1 MRRNFKINEDTITDL
16 HKLNGAQSKEL
27 ETHYM
32 FIEKL
37 QNVILI
43 YIYTNLNIILIL

>member
-1 MRRNFKINEDTITDL
+1 MRKDFKTNEDTITDL

-27 ETHYM
+27 ETHYK

-37 QNVILI
+37 QNV
-43 YIYTNLNIILIL
+43 NIITIILKY

>member
-1 MRRNFKINEDTITDL
+1 MKRNFKINEDTITDL

-32 FIEKL
+32 LIEKL
-37 QNVILI
+37 QNVIYI
-43 YIYTNLNIILIL
+43 YIYIYINKINN